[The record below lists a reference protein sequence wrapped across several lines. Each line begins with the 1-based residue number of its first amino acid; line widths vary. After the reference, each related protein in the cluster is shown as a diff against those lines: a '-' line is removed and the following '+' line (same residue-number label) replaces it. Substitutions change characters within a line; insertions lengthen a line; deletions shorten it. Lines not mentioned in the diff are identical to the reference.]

1 MRHRISLFAALFLAC
16 QIAAGAQTI
25 SIADA
30 RSLPPG
36 TVVTVEGFQ
45 PAN

>member
-1 MRHRISLFAALFLAC
+1 MKYRISLFAALLLAG

-30 RSLPPG
+30 RKRRWWPG
-36 TVVTVEGFQ
+36 
-45 PAN
+45 